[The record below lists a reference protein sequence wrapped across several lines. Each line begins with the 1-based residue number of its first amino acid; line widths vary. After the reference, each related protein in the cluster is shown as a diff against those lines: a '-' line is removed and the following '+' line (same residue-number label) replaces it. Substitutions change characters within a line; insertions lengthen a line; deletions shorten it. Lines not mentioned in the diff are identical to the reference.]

1 MSKRDD
7 RPIEV
12 GDRFETRD
20 HRDDGKV
27 VEVVQADGL
36 NSFGRDRIAR
46 IHGGPE
52 RDGYGITKADRAEW
66 TRERYTTFRIRT
78 EVHPNNPS
86 AVGRTVRVQE
96 NTLRDKY
103 KRVSS

>member
-1 MSKRDD
+1 MAKRDT
-7 RPIEV
+7 RPIVV

-20 HRDDGKV
+20 KRDAGKV
-27 VEVVQADGL
+27 VEVVRADGL
-36 NSFGRDRIAR
+36 NAVGRDRIAR
-46 IHGGPE
+46 INGGPE
-52 RDGYGITKADRAEW
+52 RYYGVTKADRAEW
-66 TRERYTTFRIRT
+66 TRERYTIYRIRT

-103 KRVSS
+103 KRVSR